1 MISDRYFPVNYL
13 VYLLLIILLSF
24 TAAGIVLIKAWYIFF
39 CFTLFVGCLS
49 SWLVIRLHVQIN
61 DSIATFF
68 DSLRNDDTAVQFPA
82 HLKSR
87 SMNTLFESMNR
98 LNRHFQDIRLKQES
112 NENFYRTLIRH
123 SATGLLVLNQKN
135 EIELMNEMACRY
147 AGISPETRHYNT
159 LAVKN
164 PEFYKAVCSLLPGE
178 DVTYKSILNNSV
190 QLLFFKTTLIRKED
204 IPVKLVSIQDIR
216 QELESKE
223 VESYRK
229 LISVLTHEIMNLL
242 SPVTSVSKA
251 LFSQYFRNDQ
261 SIKLAEMDENV
272 IVNTVRGLKVIEEQ
286 SRGMINFINNYRKI
300 SKIPSPVF
308 EPISVTEWVE
318 QLKFV
323 FMGQLESESINFDL
337 QADRSIG
344 QIVADKK
351 LINQV
356 IINLMNNAIEAVRE
370 NEGEKSIT
378 MEVKHN
384 QQNRFL
390 IRISNNG
397 PTIPPEL
404 QEKIFVP
411 FFTTKRNGSGIGL
424 SICQEIMKL
433 HKGSISLLS
442 MPGNHTVFILE
453 L

>member
-1 MISDRYFPVNYL
+1 MYR
-13 VYLLLIILLSF
+13 
-24 TAAGIVLIKAWYIFF
+24 
-39 CFTLFVGCLS
+39 
-49 SWLVIRLHVQIN
+49 H
-61 DSIATFF
+61 
-68 DSLRNDDTAVQFPA
+68 DTAVQFPA

-251 LFSQYFRNDQ
+251 LFSQYFRNDHNIVFRTNQ
-261 SIKLAEMDENV
+261 S
-272 IVNTVRGLKVIEEQ
+272 
-286 SRGMINFINNYRKI
+286 NF
-300 SKIPSPVF
+300 
-308 EPISVTEWVE
+308 
-318 QLKFV
+318 
-323 FMGQLESESINFDL
+323 
-337 QADRSIG
+337 
-344 QIVADKK
+344 
-351 LINQV
+351 
-356 IINLMNNAIEAVRE
+356 
-370 NEGEKSIT
+370 
-378 MEVKHN
+378 
-384 QQNRFL
+384 
-390 IRISNNG
+390 
-397 PTIPPEL
+397 
-404 QEKIFVP
+404 
-411 FFTTKRNGSGIGL
+411 
-424 SICQEIMKL
+424 
-433 HKGSISLLS
+433 SLL
-442 MPGNHTVFILE
+442 
-453 L
+453 